1 MRIPVKGFA
10 DYMKNTTY
18 ACMRCIVYGGVQG
31 VFFRASTKKQAL
43 QSGITGYARNLP
55 DGCVEVVACGQLP
68 AVEELKDWL
77 QYGPETAT
85 VSAVQCEPIPR
96 QNFSDFLTL

>member
-1 MRIPVKGFA
+1 MLVCGVL
-10 DYMKNTTY
+10 YMG
-18 ACMRCIVYGGVQG
+18 ACRGY
-31 VFFRASTKKQAL
+31 FSEPLKEKQAL